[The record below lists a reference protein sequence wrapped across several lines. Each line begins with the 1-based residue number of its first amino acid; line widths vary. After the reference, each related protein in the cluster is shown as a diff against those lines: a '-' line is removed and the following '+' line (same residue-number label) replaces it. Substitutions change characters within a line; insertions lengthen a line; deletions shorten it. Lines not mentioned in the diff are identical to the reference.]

1 MAPPFGWLTCLSPVG
16 ADPLEDRPAQVV
28 PVQVVLAQVVL
39 AQVVQ
44 VLVAQVRVA
53 PVQVAPVQVAQV
65 LAQAQRGHALVL
77 QQANPVRPRPRT
89 RPWLDRTLA

>member
-16 ADPLEDRPAQVV
+16 ADPLEDRPVQVLPVRVAPVRVVPVQVV
-28 PVQVVLAQVVL
+28 PVQVV
-39 AQVVQ
+39 
-44 VLVAQVRVA
+44 
-53 PVQVAPVQVAQV
+53 PVQVVPVQVVPVQVAQV

>member
-28 PVQVVLAQVVL
+28 LAQV
-39 AQVVQ
+39 AQ

>member
-28 PVQVVLAQVVL
+28 PVQVV
-39 AQVVQ
+39 
-44 VLVAQVRVA
+44 
-53 PVQVAPVQVAQV
+53 PVQVVPVQVVPVQEVPVQVVPVQVAQV

>member
-28 PVQVVLAQVVL
+28 L

-53 PVQVAPVQVAQV
+53 PVQVARV

>member
-28 PVQVVLAQVVL
+28 L

-44 VLVAQVRVA
+44 VLVAQVLVAQVRVAQVRVA
-53 PVQVAPVQVAQV
+53 PVQVARV

>member
-28 PVQVVLAQVVL
+28 PAQVALAQVALAQVV
-39 AQVVQ
+39 
-44 VLVAQVRVA
+44 
-53 PVQVAPVQVAQV
+53 PVQVVRV
-65 LAQAQRGHALVL
+65 LAQALRGHALVL
-77 QQANPVRPRPRT
+77 RQANPVRPRPRT

>member
-28 PVQVVLAQVVL
+28 PVQVVLAQVV
-39 AQVVQ
+39 Q
-44 VLVAQVRVA
+44 VLVA
-53 PVQVAPVQVAQV
+53 PVQVVPVQVVPVQVVRV
-65 LAQAQRGHALVL
+65 LAQALRGHALVL
-77 QQANPVRPRPRT
+77 RQANPVRPRPRT

>member
-16 ADPLEDRPAQVV
+16 ADPLEDRPVQVLPVRVAPVRVVPVQVV
-28 PVQVVLAQVVL
+28 PVQVV
-39 AQVVQ
+39 
-44 VLVAQVRVA
+44 
-53 PVQVAPVQVAQV
+53 PVQVVPVQVAQV

>member
-1 MAPPFGWLTCLSPVG
+1 MALPFGWLTCLSPVG

-28 PVQVVLAQVVL
+28 L

-53 PVQVAPVQVAQV
+53 PVRVAPVRVAPVQVARV
-65 LAQAQRGHALVL
+65 LVQAQRGHALVL

>member
-1 MAPPFGWLTCLSPVG
+1 LTCLSPVG
-16 ADPLEDRPAQVV
+16 ADPLEDRPAQV
-28 PVQVVLAQVVL
+28 
-39 AQVVQ
+39 
-44 VLVAQVRVA
+44 A
-53 PVQVAPVQVAQV
+53 PVQVAPVQVARV

>member
-1 MAPPFGWLTCLSPVG
+1 VV
-16 ADPLEDRPAQVV
+16 PAQVA

-39 AQVVQ
+39 AQVV
-44 VLVAQVRVA
+44 
-53 PVQVAPVQVAQV
+53 PVQVVPVQVVPVQVAQV